1 MKSLGPGYLCRKF
14 WNFQLDQLSSPIIG
28 LPTLVI
34 TNYHTIYLLMRT
46 CTETCT
52 QTQGGTGTELSNVCY
67 YAILQVVVVGTYGQY
82 GWSHTTV
89 AHHNTQVLALYTW
102 TPHRHHWSITIDTMV
117 IHATSFIRKI
127 GRF

>member
-67 YAILQVVVVGTYGQY
+67 YAIWWVHMVSMVGPIQLWPITMDTSAG
-82 GWSHTTV
+82 SVHMDTT
-89 AHHNTQVLALYTW
+89 
-102 TPHRHHWSITIDTMV
+102 
-117 IHATSFIRKI
+117 
-127 GRF
+127 